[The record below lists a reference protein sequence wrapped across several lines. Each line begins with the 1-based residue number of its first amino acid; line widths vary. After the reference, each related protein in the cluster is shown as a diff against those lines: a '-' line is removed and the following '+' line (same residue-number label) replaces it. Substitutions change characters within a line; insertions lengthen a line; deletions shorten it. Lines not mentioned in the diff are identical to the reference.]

1 MEICGH
7 LPKLREA
14 LQAIQNL
21 LKCQHTFE
29 KGPLGM
35 QMCGSLIMISTG
47 KKTVKPIRRL
57 WELGFEEWGRQL

>member
-57 WELGFEEWGRQL
+57 